1 MHRLSLTLLSATTTI
16 PCNYPQ
22 QSIYI
27 FFTFTS
33 PSHLQHPKCIARLFT
48 MWGGHLIQTPCT
60 MSPVVD
66 ANIWIWSLLL
76 SNLLPF
82 SPSQQEAWDFL

>member
-1 MHRLSLTLLSATTTI
+1 
-16 PCNYPQ
+16 
-22 QSIYI
+22 
-27 FFTFTS
+27 
-33 PSHLQHPKCIARLFT
+33 